1 MYPRLFTS
9 SIPPWL
15 IFLVLPDMSPSLLLC
30 SPVRST
36 CSSYTSARLVMCSS
50 VWAHS
55 FQHILHTLQADLR
68 GTTETYGVGVIFF
81 HYQIRDPKLNSFFLF
96 LLSFVYICVLSRAHS
111 SCYCF
116 ISQYVASLWT
126 VIRRDKNQL
135 DAQVDFLWFPVAVVG
150 CRYCYP
156 RDPGKPSVK
165 SMWMRSGRWVKLF
178 TFWL

>member
-1 MYPRLFTS
+1 MHPRLFTS
-9 SIPPWL
+9 SIPPWP

-36 CSSYTSARLVMCSS
+36 CSSYTSALLVMCSS

-55 FQHILHTLQADLR
+55 FRHILHTLQADLR

-81 HYQIRDPKLNSFFLF
+81 HYQIRDPKGNSLFFFSSLVLF
-96 LLSFVYICVLSRAHS
+96 TFVFCLVLTRRAIAS
-111 SCYCF
+111 SA

-135 DAQVDFLWFPVAVVG
+135 NAQVDFLWFPVAVVG

-165 SMWMRSGRWVKLF
+165 SMWMRSGR
-178 TFWL
+178 

>member
-36 CSSYTSARLVMCSS
+36 CSSYTSAGLVMCSS

-81 HYQIRDPKLNSFFLF
+81 HYQIRDPKLNYFFLF

-116 ISQYVASLWT
+116 ISHITICCLIVNGNSERQKPTWCTS
-126 VIRRDKNQL
+126 
-135 DAQVDFLWFPVAVVG
+135 WFSVVSSRCCG
-150 CRYCYP
+150 LQILLSTGP
-156 RDPGKPSVK
+156 RKTK
-165 SMWMRSGRWVKLF
+165 C
-178 TFWL
+178 